1 MMDQEV
7 LRDER
12 TEAVENAS
20 YRLAYCLLQFGVLI
34 CVAYRGFMFDQA
46 CWDLL
51 GLVILTGW
59 VAMAYQGAHQVLTWR
74 FTRATIAI
82 LLLSALIGAVTAGV
96 MQYLRLKT

>member
-7 LRDER
+7 IRDER

-51 GLVILTGW
+51 GLVIITGW
-59 VAMAYQGAHQVLTWR
+59 VAMVYQGAHKVFTWR
-74 FTRATIAI
+74 FTRATVGI
-82 LLLSALIGAVTAGV
+82 LILSAVIAAVTAAM
-96 MQYLRLKT
+96 MQYLR